1 MGEDIMMCSRRS
13 WLVKL
18 MIVGGLAALPAS
30 AAFAQAEYPNKPLR
44 IVVGFA
50 PGGSNDIVARLLAEK
65 LQKSLGQPAIVEN
78 KPGGGGA
85 VAAAFVKSQPADGY
99 TLMVGASGAMV
110 VGPAIGAPASYETL
124 GDFDPVS
131 ILVTFPL
138 VFMVNAESPHKT
150 LKDLVAWSKA
160 NPSASNYGS
169 ASPTF
174 TLATELL
181 KLRTGALMQRVSYRG
196 SNDAVV
202 AVLGN
207 QVTAAMT
214 DPLPAIPLLKDGKLR
229 ALAVTSPNRL
239 PELPDVPTM
248 AEAGITGAEAV
259 FWTGLFVPKGTP
271 KEIVSRLEAEV
282 RTAMQDP
289 EIRQR
294 LRTLATEAT
303 SSSPAE
309 FVGRITAELKAWSE
323 VAKAANVTLE

>member
-1 MGEDIMMCSRRS
+1 MMCSRRW
-13 WLVKL
+13 WLLKL
-18 MIVGGLAALPAS
+18 TALTVLAALPAS
-30 AAFAQAEYPNKPLR
+30 AALAQTDYPNRPLR

-65 LQKSLGQPAIVEN
+65 LNKSLGQPVIVEN
-78 KPGGGGA
+78 KPGAGGA
-85 VAAAFVKSQPADGY
+85 VAATFVKSQPADGY
-99 TLMVGASGAMV
+99 TLLVGASGAMV

-124 GDFDPVS
+124 ADFDPVS

-138 VFMVNAESPHKT
+138 VFVVNAESPHQT
-150 LKDLVAWSKA
+150 LKDLVAWSKT
-160 NPSASNYGS
+160 NPSASNYAS

-174 TLATELL
+174 TLAAELL
-181 KLRTGALMQRVSYRG
+181 KLRTGATMQRVSYRG
-196 SNDAVV
+196 SNNAVV

-229 ALAVTSPNRL
+229 ALAVTSSTRL
-239 PELPDVPTM
+239 AELPDVPTM
-248 AEAGITGAEAV
+248 AEAGIAGAEAV
-259 FWTGLFVPKGTP
+259 FWTGLFVPKDTP
-271 KEIVSRLEAEV
+271 REIVSRLEAEV

-294 LRTLATEAT
+294 LRTLATDAT

-309 FVGRITAELKAWSE
+309 FAARINTELKAWRD

>member
-1 MGEDIMMCSRRS
+1 MRS
-13 WLVKL
+13 WHSPLLKL
-18 MIVGGLAALPAS
+18 AVLALLATVTAPAV
-30 AAFAQAEYPNKPLR
+30 FAQTDAWPSRPLR

-50 PGGSNDIVARLLAEK
+50 PGGSNDIVARLLADK
-65 LQKSLGQPAIVEN
+65 LNKSLGQPAIVEN

-99 TLMVGASGAMV
+99 TLLVGASGAMV

-124 GDFDPVS
+124 ADFEPVS
-131 ILVTFPL
+131 ILGTFPL
-138 VFMVNAESPHKT
+138 VLVVNADSPHKT
-150 LKDLVAWSKA
+150 LKDLVTWSKA
-160 NPSASNYGS
+160 NTSTSNYAS

-181 KLRTGALMQRVSYRG
+181 KLRTGASMQRVSYRG
-196 SNDAVV
+196 TNDAVL

-214 DPLPAIPLLKDGKLR
+214 DTLPAIPQLKDGKLR
-229 ALAVTSPNRL
+229 ALAVTSPARL
-239 PELPDVPTM
+239 AELPDVPTM
-248 AEAGITGAEAV
+248 AEAGIAGAEAV

-271 KEIVSRLEAEV
+271 KEIVGRLEAEV
-282 RTAMQDP
+282 RAAMQDA

-294 LRTLATEAT
+294 LRALATDAA

-309 FVGRITAELKAWSE
+309 FADRIKADLKAWGD
-323 VAKAANVTLE
+323 VAKTANVTIE

>member
-1 MGEDIMMCSRRS
+1 MRIRAPS
-13 WLVKL
+13 WLPGFAV
-18 MIVGGLAALPAS
+18 LAAIATLPAPIAS
-30 AAFAQAEYPNKPLR
+30 AQTDSWPNRPLR

-65 LQKSLGQPAIVEN
+65 LSKSLGQPAVVEN
-78 KPGGGGA
+78 KPGAGGA

-99 TLMVGASGAMV
+99 TLLVGASGAMV
-110 VGPAIGAPASYETL
+110 VGPAIGAPATYDTL
-124 GDFDPVS
+124 ADFEPVS
-131 ILVTFPL
+131 VLGTFPL
-138 VFMVNAESPHKT
+138 VLLVNAESPHKT
-150 LKDLVAWSKA
+150 LKDFVAWSKA

-181 KLRTGALMQRVSYRG
+181 KLRTGASIQKVSYRG
-196 SNDAVV
+196 TNDVVV

-214 DPLPAIPLLKDGKLR
+214 DTLPAIPMLKDGKLR
-229 ALAVTSPNRL
+229 ALAVTSTQRL

-259 FWTGLFVPKGTP
+259 FWTGLFVAKGTP
-271 KEIVSRLEAEV
+271 KEIVSRLEAEAKA
-282 RTAMQDP
+282 AMQDG
-289 EIRQR
+289 EVRQR
-294 LRTLATEAT
+294 LRVLATDAA
-303 SSSPAE
+303 SSTPAE
-309 FVGRITAELKAWSE
+309 FTARIKADLKAWGE

>member
-1 MGEDIMMCSRRS
+1 MVCSLRS
-13 WLVKL
+13 WLVRL
-18 MIVGGLAALPAS
+18 TALCVLAALPAS
-30 AAFAQAEYPNKPLR
+30 AAFAQADYPSRPLR

-65 LQKSLGQPAIVEN
+65 LHKSLGQSAIVEN

-124 GDFDPVS
+124 ADFEPVS
-131 ILVTFPL
+131 ILGTFPL
-138 VFMVNAESPHKT
+138 VFSVNAESPHKT

-160 NPSASNYGS
+160 NPAASNYAS

-174 TLATELL
+174 TLAAELL
-181 KLRTGALMQRVSYRG
+181 KLRTGASMQRVSYRG
-196 SNDAVV
+196 SNDAVM
-202 AVLGN
+202 AVLGK

-229 ALAVTSPNRL
+229 ALAVTSSSRL

-294 LRTLATEAT
+294 LRTLATDAA
-303 SSSPAE
+303 SNSPAE
-309 FVGRITAELKAWSE
+309 FAGRITAELKAWNE